1 MDYRQGVSDGLR
13 FAEYR
18 IYERIAVLRD
28 GRTVH
33 VVGPVSRAYV
43 VGLRQADCRIR

>member
-1 MDYRQGVSDGLR
+1 MDYRQGMSDGLR

-18 IYERIAVLRD
+18 VYERTAILRD

-33 VVGPVSRAYV
+33 VVVPVSRAYV
-43 VGLRQADCRIR
+43 DGLRKMGCRIR